1 MNSARERILARLQA
15 QQPDRPASE
24 RITQRLQQPPL
35 GPLPPGAQV
44 EDLVTRFTEQALALS
59 STLEA
64 LPDLAAVPAAVA
76 RYLQQHALPSR
87 AICWPQWQGLD
98 WTGSGLWVEARPAHG
113 DDLVGITGCFCAIA
127 ETGTLLLT
135 SGSKTPAASSLL
147 PETHIAIVP
156 RQRLLPHMEAAWALL
171 REEQGPLPRACNFV
185 SGPSRTGD
193 IEQTI
198 TLGAHGPYRVHILLV
213 G

>member
-1 MNSARERILARLQA
+1 MNSARERILARLGA
-15 QQPDRPASE
+15 QHADSGSSE
-24 RITQRLQQPPL
+24 RIAQRLQNPPQ

-44 EDLVTRFTEQALALS
+44 EDLVSRFTEQALALS
-59 STLEA
+59 STLEQ
-64 LPDLAAVPAAVA
+64 LSDLDAVPDAVA
-76 RYLQQHALPSR
+76 RYLQQHKLPTR

-98 WTGSGLWVEARPAHG
+98 WAAHDLWVEARPVHG

-171 REEQGPLPRACNFV
+171 REEQGQLPRACNFV